1 MNSSQS
7 YPGTER
13 HQKLLRAIV
22 SYYETD
28 PRILAL
34 GIFGSLGR
42 GNWDQYSDLDLDAVT
57 KDGVIVDIEQELT
70 ALCDTLADIGERSSL
85 IVPKHDDEGDV
96 VLASLLEFSIR
107 YHPLDT
113 TSPNIVDSLHVL
125 VGEISLETIKAA
137 GIANGRPRNSESLS
151 YLLDLFLRYGRPRN
165 SESLSYLLDLLAL
178 KRKRLHRMRELL
190 MEVFSRTRSL
200 RYAISLDVALKR
212 KRIWEGIH
220 LLHRMRELLMEVFS
234 RTRDG
239 ARPVKFFQENADPKL
254 HAQFGTTLPKYEL
267 NDVRAAQC
275 RMVDLVA
282 DDIDWLSNGQIQLTN
297 CHHEL
302 IEYLQRQTSECP
314 GNP

>member
-151 YLLDLFLRYGRPRN
+151 YLLDLFLRY
-165 SESLSYLLDLLAL
+165 
-178 KRKRLHRMRELL
+178 
-190 MEVFSRTRSL
+190 
-200 RYAISLDVALKR
+200 AISLDVALKR